1 MCLVKEKVP
10 LQKKLRHIL
19 TGKIQRLLP
28 MQKDGEMFVRVTAK
42 SRNKKEAA
50 ALLCEPVTKE
60 IVAILGD
67 VVYGVNVDSLEQTV
81 VNRLLSRG
89 ETVATGGILHRR
101 FGFKKANRD
110 CRRFRSI

>member
-1 MCLVKEKVP
+1 
-10 LQKKLRHIL
+10 
-19 TGKIQRLLP
+19 
-28 MQKDGEMFVRVTAK
+28 MFVRVTAK
-42 SRNKKEAA
+42 AGTKEEA

-89 ETVATGGILHRR
+89 ETVATAESCTGGLVSKRLTGIAGVSVRIQTVL
-101 FGFKKANRD
+101 NI
-110 CRRFRSI
+110 C